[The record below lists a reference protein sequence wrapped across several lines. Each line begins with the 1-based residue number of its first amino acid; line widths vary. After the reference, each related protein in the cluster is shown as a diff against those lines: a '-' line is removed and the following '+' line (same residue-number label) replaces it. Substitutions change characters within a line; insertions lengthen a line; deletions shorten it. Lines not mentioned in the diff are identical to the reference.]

1 MDNKDLI
8 KTNINTEDPLN
19 QKKRVSKKV
28 DINILKSKIQ
38 KAESMELRKN
48 ILIVSFLIIGLFCL
62 GLYLSL

>member
-8 KTNINTEDPLN
+8 KININTEDPLN

>member
-1 MDNKDLI
+1 MDKDLI
-8 KTNINTEDPLN
+8 KININNEDPLN

>member
-38 KAESMELRKN
+38 KAESMELKKN

>member
-1 MDNKDLI
+1 MNNKDLI
-8 KTNINTEDPLN
+8 KININTEDPLN

-38 KAESMELRKN
+38 KAESMELKKN

>member
-1 MDNKDLI
+1 MDKDLI
-8 KTNINTEDPLN
+8 KININNEDPLN

-38 KAESMELRKN
+38 KAESMELKKN

>member
-8 KTNINTEDPLN
+8 KININTEDPLN

-38 KAESMELRKN
+38 KAESMELKKN